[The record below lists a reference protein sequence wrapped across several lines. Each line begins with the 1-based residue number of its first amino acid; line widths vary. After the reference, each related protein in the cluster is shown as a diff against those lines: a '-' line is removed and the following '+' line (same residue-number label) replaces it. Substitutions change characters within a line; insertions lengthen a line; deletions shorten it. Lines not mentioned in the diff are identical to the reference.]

1 MESSF
6 GIIKVNM
13 KLSQNFTTEEFEK
26 SNTALRRGI
35 DNSIPKELLDEAMKT
50 ASMMEN
56 IRLYLSTKANK
67 TIPIKVSSAYRCLEL
82 NRIIGSLDTSDH
94 ILMKAVDFEAPEFGT
109 PYEVCKSLVPVMDAL
124 GIGQIIYEH
133 TWVHVS
139 SKKPDKLLNRI
150 LTVQGKSYTVG
161 IQED

>member
-109 PYEVCKSLVPVMDAL
+109 PYEVCKSLVPVMDDL
-124 GIGQIIYEH
+124 GIGQIIYEQ